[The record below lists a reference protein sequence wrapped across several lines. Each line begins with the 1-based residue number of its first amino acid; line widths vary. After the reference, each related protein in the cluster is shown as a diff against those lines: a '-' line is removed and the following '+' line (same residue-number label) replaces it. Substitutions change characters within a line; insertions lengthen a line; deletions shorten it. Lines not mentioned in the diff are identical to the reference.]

1 VDNSRIG
8 FQGWSYGGYMASLMI
23 SKGADIIKTA
33 IAVAPVTNW
42 KYYDNIYT
50 ERFLRK
56 PSENKSGYEDNSPT
70 NFVKQIKGKF
80 LLIHGSA
87 DDNVHM
93 QNSMELAAAMVK
105 ENIAFDFMIYPN
117 KNHGIYGGKTRL
129 HIYSKILKF
138 VKENL

>member
-1 VDNSRIG
+1 
-8 FQGWSYGGYMASLMI
+8 MASLMI
-23 SKGADIIKTA
+23 SKGADVIKAA

-50 ERFLRK
+50 ERFLRT
-56 PSENKSGYEDNSPT
+56 PGENKSGYEDNSPT
-70 NFVKQIKGKF
+70 NFVKNIKGKF

-93 QNSMELAAAMVK
+93 QNSMELADALVK
-105 ENIAFDFMIYPN
+105 NNIPFDFMIYPN
-117 KNHGIYGGKTRL
+117 KNHGIGGGLTRL

-138 VKENL
+138 VTENL